1 MSNELDKIIKFMT
14 IKREPVE
21 ETINDV
27 RSTKFAVFLI
37 AIAMTLAVIQTLL
50 QGLVVQDVLEL
61 IWSWMGFVTPSPLRI
76 VLDSIFSNIVFP
88 LLVIIL
94 AFYIGNAIKGEA
106 ESLNHVVRAVGYS
119 TPPLIISSA
128 FSFLGLTGNIWVIGV
143 MGFFNFVF
151 GLWFVIVIVFA
162 LMITFKKGA
171 LTGIGAIAIS
181 AIIAGIATSWVVLIP

>member
-1 MSNELDKIIKFMT
+1 MSNELEKIKKFMT
-14 IKREPVE
+14 IKRDTVE

-27 RSTKFAVFLI
+27 RSTKFAIFLI
-37 AIAMTLAVIQTLL
+37 AIAMALAVVQTLL

-61 IWSWMGFVTPSPLRI
+61 IWSWMGFVTPSSLRI

-128 FSFLGLTGNIWVIGV
+128 FSFLGLTGNPWVIVV
-143 MGFFNFVF
+143 MGFFNVVF

-181 AIIAGIATSWVVLIP
+181 AIIAGIATGWVVLIP

>member
-21 ETINDV
+21 ETINDE
-27 RSTKFAVFLI
+27 RSTKFAWSLI
-37 AIAMTLAVIQTLL
+37 AIAMALAVVQTLL
-50 QGLVVQDVLEL
+50 QGLVVQGPLEML
-61 IWSWMGFVTPSPLRI
+61 WSWLGFVTPSALRI
-76 VLDSIFSNIVFP
+76 VLDAIFSNIVFP

-119 TPPLIISSA
+119 TPLLIITTG

-151 GLWFVIVIVFA
+151 GFWFVIVIVYA

-181 AIIAGIATSWVVLIP
+181 AIIAGIATGWVVLIP

>member
-1 MSNELDKIIKFMT
+1 MSNELEKIIKFMT
-14 IKREPVE
+14 IKRDTVE

-27 RSTKFAVFLI
+27 RSTKFAIFLI
-37 AIAMTLAVIQTLL
+37 AIAMALAVIQTLL

-61 IWSWMGFVTPSPLRI
+61 IWSWMGFVPPSPLRI

-128 FSFLGLTGNIWVIGV
+128 FSFLGLTGNPWVIVV

-181 AIIAGIATSWVVLIP
+181 AIIAGIATGWVVLIP

>member
-1 MSNELDKIIKFMT
+1 MSNELEKIKKFMT
-14 IKREPVE
+14 IKRDTVE

-27 RSTKFAVFLI
+27 RSTKFAIFLI
-37 AIAMTLAVIQTLL
+37 AIAMALAVIQTLL

-128 FSFLGLTGNIWVIGV
+128 FSFLGLTGNPWVIVV
-143 MGFFNFVF
+143 MGFFNVVF

-181 AIIAGIATSWVVLIP
+181 AIIAGIATGWVVLIP

>member
-1 MSNELDKIIKFMT
+1 MSNELEKIKKFMT
-14 IKREPVE
+14 IKRDTVE

-27 RSTKFAVFLI
+27 RSTKFAVLLI
-37 AIAMTLAVIQTLL
+37 AIAMALAVIQTLL

-61 IWSWMGFVTPSPLRI
+61 IWSWMGFATPSPLRI

-88 LLVIIL
+88 LLIIIL

-128 FSFLGLTGNIWVIGV
+128 FSFLGLTGNPWVIGV

-171 LTGIGAIAIS
+171 LTGIGAVALS
-181 AIIAGIATSWVVLIP
+181 AIIAGIATGWVVLIP